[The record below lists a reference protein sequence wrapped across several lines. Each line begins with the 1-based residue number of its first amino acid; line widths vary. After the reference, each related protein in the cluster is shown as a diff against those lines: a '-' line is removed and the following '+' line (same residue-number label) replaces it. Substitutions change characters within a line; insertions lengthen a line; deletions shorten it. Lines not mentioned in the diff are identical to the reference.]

1 MNKIRD
7 MVWNSLADYHF
18 KASVMGYAIQRFQK
32 IDRGLNVILALASSS
47 SIAAWAI
54 WKEIPYVWGAIIA
67 LSQVIQTVK
76 PYFPYSRYIKELND
90 KGKKLQTVNLRFEIL
105 FYEIDYS
112 TVKDKDFAK
121 EYFALRKEAEEICFF
136 NTDSSFSFTDSD
148 IQKAEQETAHYL
160 KQNYNVEYK
169 K

>member
-1 MNKIRD
+1 MNMIRN
-7 MVWNSLADYHF
+7 MVWNSLTDYYF

-32 IDRGLNVILALASSS
+32 IDRCINIILALASSG

-76 PYFPYSRYIKELND
+76 PYFPYSRYIRELNE
-90 KGKKLQTVNLRFEIL
+90 KSKKLQAINLRFEML
-105 FYEIDYS
+105 FYEIDYGAAQEEELS
-112 TVKDKDFAK
+112 TK
-121 EYFALRKEAEEICFF
+121 YFALRKEAEEICFF
-136 NTDSSFSFTDSD
+136 NADSSFSFTDGD
-148 IQKAEQETAHYL
+148 EQKANQDTAHYL